1 MSWVVKFVFL
11 TFVGSSSTH
20 LYRIT
25 PPPKLLRK
33 RIQLFISIVYVDFFV
48 VFFFFCFL
56 LVSVAIR
63 RFENSSYF
71 AILLSS
77 RLRIELKLFLGTYF
91 SFIYYFHCE
100 FF

>member
-1 MSWVVKFVFL
+1 MVGSSSMSWVVKFVFL

-48 VFFFFCFL
+48 VFFF
-56 LVSVAIR
+56 
-63 RFENSSYF
+63 
-71 AILLSS
+71 LLSIS
-77 RLRIELKLFLGTYF
+77 F
-91 SFIYYFHCE
+91 SCNKKI
-100 FF
+100 